1 MKLVYKLLIFF
12 PIIIYAKENIDSL
25 EYELNR
31 TIGKDKVDIFNELS
45 RLYLE
50 KSIDKSLKY
59 INQALKLSYKYK
71 YNNGIANALL
81 NKGKYYYKIHN
92 YDKALD
98 YLFKA
103 LNIFRN
109 IGNQYKIAYS
119 SIIIGAINY
128 NKRKYNISLKY
139 YKNAMNICNE
149 IKDLDLLA
157 LSFNSIGTIYYKLS
171 KYDSTLYYHFK
182 ALIIYEENKEK
193 TKIASTMYSIGTG
206 FTALCSYDKAIEYY
220 LKSLLLFE
228 EIKDKEGI
236 VMTYHAI
243 GSVYQDLR
251 NYNKSLYYNLEALKL
266 KRYVN
271 EKYIIA
277 SLLTS
282 IGDIYF
288 YLSKYDSSLF
298 YSNKSI
304 TISNEIYDKTT
315 LVMSYNTKGNIHYVL
330 GEYDKAL
337 DCYLN
342 AKDFIQLSSDK
353 WLKAKTV
360 INIGKV
366 YIKLKKYNKAYKNLK
381 LGLNFSK
388 SIKTK
393 DLLHESYKN
402 LSDYNSE
409 IGNYKMAYHYLK
421 LFSDLKDS
429 VFTESNH
436 RIAEMQIRYETDKR
450 EKENQILKS
459 NNFIQNLE
467 LEKQNLIKWRL
478 YFGLVIVSILVFFIY
493 YRYRSK
499 LKINIEL
506 RKKITAAIKKNKEQQ
521 QIIFHQASL
530 TSLGELVAGLAHEI
544 NQPLQN
550 IYLATQTLQLELKEE
565 HPDYSIITLNVND
578 ISNNITRVRNIIDH
592 IRIFSSKQKD
602 EIFTNFNVNDYI
614 NKALL
619 LVEKQYIKKGI
630 KIDLKTSDDV
640 ILLTGNPY
648 KYEQIIL
655 NLLSNARDALLE
667 KSKISKDNPP
677 MNIKIEIYQN
687 NKEIIT
693 IVEDNGIG
701 ILADKISEIFTP
713 FYTTKRLGEGS
724 GLGMS
729 ITKNIVQEMHGRIKI
744 VSKQNEG
751 TRIIIKLP
759 NN

>member
-1 MKLVYKLLIFF
+1 ALALKMEIGDKF
-12 PIIIYAKENIDSL
+12 IIASSL
-25 EYELNR
+25 SS
-31 TIGKDKVDIFNELS
+31 IGSTYYNLSDFNNALDYYS
-45 RLYLE
+45 KGIKLE
-50 KSIDKSLKY
+50 KEINYEPGIAFSMNNIGNIYFQYKDYKKALTNYLNSFKIVEKIDDKW
-59 INQALKLSYKYK
+59 
-71 YNNGIANALL
+71 GIAN
-81 NKGKYYYKIHN
+81 
-92 YDKALD
+92 
-98 YLFKA
+98 
-103 LNIFRN
+103 
-109 IGNQYKIAYS
+109 
-119 SIIIGAINY
+119 
-128 NKRKYNISLKY
+128 
-139 YKNAMNICNE
+139 
-149 IKDLDLLA
+149 
-157 LSFNSIGTIYYKLS
+157 
-171 KYDSTLYYHFK
+171 
-182 ALIIYEENKEK
+182 
-193 TKIASTMYSIGTG
+193 
-206 FTALCSYDKAIEYY
+206 
-220 LKSLLLFE
+220 
-228 EIKDKEGI
+228 
-236 VMTYHAI
+236 
-243 GSVYQDLR
+243 
-251 NYNKSLYYNLEALKL
+251 
-266 KRYVN
+266 
-271 EKYIIA
+271 
-277 SLLTS
+277 
-282 IGDIYF
+282 
-288 YLSKYDSSLF
+288 
-298 YSNKSI
+298 
-304 TISNEIYDKTT
+304 ISN
-315 LVMSYNTKGNIHYVL
+315 
-330 GEYDKAL
+330 
-337 DCYLN
+337 
-342 AKDFIQLSSDK
+342 
-353 WLKAKTV
+353 
-360 INIGKV
+360 NIGKV
-366 YIKLKKYNKAYKNLK
+366 YLQLDSFEDAFLHLNKGLFYATKIKA
-381 LGLNFSK
+381 
-388 SIKTK
+388 K
-393 DLLHESYKN
+393 DLIQNSYF
-402 LSDYNSE
+402 SISQYFFE